1 MENVFL
7 FPPNL
12 LGYARIALALVSV
25 ATAFQSSF
33 VFCLCYALS
42 QILDALD
49 GHLAR
54 ALGQATQFGAVLDQV
69 TDRLSTVNIFVLN
82 AMVWPNWYLLFL
94 GVMLV
99 DLGGHWVHTF
109 ATLHAGKGNHK
120 MIANNW
126 TFLKF
131 YYENK
136 PVMFTFHAGYETAW
150 TLLFL
155 ASKPT
160 LISASMLR
168 LIKIFIL
175 YPSFILAFLK
185 TVTNVLQ
192 LIYGAQVLAE
202 IDRVH
207 RRRR

>member
-25 ATAFQSSF
+25 ATAFRSSCT
-33 VFCLCYALS
+33 FCVCYALS

-49 GHLAR
+49 GHIAR

-94 GVMLV
+94 AVMLV

-126 TFLKF
+126 KFLKF

-136 PVMFTFHAGYETAW
+136 PIMFTFHAGYESAW

-155 ASKPT
+155 LSRPNVPYSFIKLLLVPT
-160 LISASMLR
+160 
-168 LIKIFIL
+168 
-175 YPSFILAFLK
+175 FILAFLK
-185 TVTNVLQ
+185 SITNVLQ
-192 LIYGAQVLAE
+192 LIYGAEVLAE
-202 IDRVH
+202 IDTVH